1 MHSYH
6 NKIIGLL
13 GLFKGGENGFHTAYF
28 AVYVKVSVSIPTLIF
43 MCRYFI
49 IWLILK
55 QFLSNTPK
63 LICAYFATDSE
74 MTFTLYKAIL
84 WTKDLFDIF

>member
-1 MHSYH
+1 M
-6 NKIIGLL
+6 
-13 GLFKGGENGFHTAYF
+13 
-28 AVYVKVSVSIPTLIF
+28 VSILHILLF
-43 MCRYFI
+43 MLKSVYPFQLLFLCVGYFI

-55 QFLSNTPK
+55 QYLTNTPK